1 MKTTDNSRADALTM
15 TLKRNAQII
24 DALHV
29 ARYALVIH
37 NGRRMTCEGET
48 FRTDFNAEL
57 AKIDEVMTMLGVD
70 LSEPLPAP
78 IGNSHDEEDE

>member
-1 MKTTDNSRADALTM
+1 MDERSANAISAMKRD
-15 TLKRNAQII
+15 AQII

-37 NGRRMTCEGET
+37 NGAKVTCEGQS
-48 FRTDFNAEL
+48 FKMDFEREL
-57 AKIDEVMTMLGVD
+57 EKIDAVMTMLGVD

-78 IGNSHDEEDE
+78 VNPEKGLDDDD